1 MDPLYYTLI
10 GCFAAFGGLAVGWLG
25 AWLLDRSRLQ
35 GVHARAVEIAA
46 AAKVEADQI
55 VKEAELKTK
64 DELYRKARGSSIAR
78 RNRRARSC
86 ATRNVGW
93 TSARTGWRK
102 RIRP

>member
-1 MDPLYYTLI
+1 MDPLYALI
-10 GCFAAFGGLAVGWLG
+10 GCLAAVGGLAVGWLG

-64 DELYRKARGSSIAR
+64 DELYRSARSSTAR
-78 RNRRARSC
+78 RNQRARSRDQ
-86 ATRNVGW
+86 AHG
-93 TSARTGWRK
+93 
-102 RIRP
+102 